1 MSKSD
6 PQSLSVRAI
15 IALYREFER
24 VMREGDISLAQYRTM
39 LYLKG
44 GAKRAGAIAAAGA
57 VKKPTVSAMLNNL
70 REKGW
75 ITDEADPVDGRAI
88 AVALT
93 PAGLVRIEALEK
105 SLSDHLAEIVPEPD
119 LSALRGA
126 LASAYI
132 DLAATQD
139 ERLKDIEKQFLG

>member
-1 MSKSD
+1 MSESGNT
-6 PQSLSVRAI
+6 SLSIRAI
-15 IALYREFER
+15 VAFYREFER
-24 VMREGDISLAQYRTM
+24 VTREGDISLGQYRTM

-75 ITDEADPVDGRAI
+75 IRDEADPEDGRAV

-93 PAGLVRIEALEK
+93 PAGRARIEAFEK
-105 SLSDHLAEIVPEPD
+105 FLAAHMARIVPEPD
-119 LSALRGA
+119 LTVLREA
-126 LASAYI
+126 LAAAYL
-132 DLAATQD
+132 DLGTSQE
-139 ERLKDIEKQFLG
+139 ERLKDIETQFLG

>member
-6 PQSLSVRAI
+6 PTSLSVRAVV
-15 IALYREFER
+15 AFYREFER
-24 VMREGDISLAQYRTM
+24 VTREADISLGQYRTM

-57 VKKPTVSAMLNNL
+57 VKKPTISAMLNNL

-75 ITDEADPVDGRAI
+75 IRDEADPADGRAI

-93 PAGLVRIEALEK
+93 PAGRARIDAFEK
-105 SLSDHLAEIVPEPD
+105 TLAAHMARIVPEPD
-119 LSALRGA
+119 LTALRQA
-126 LASAYI
+126 LAAAYI
-132 DLAATQD
+132 DLATSQE
-139 ERLKDIEKQFLG
+139 ERLKDIEEQFLG